1 MLTLFLRLWRF
12 RGNKRSCQPPLRI
25 AEKGVTDLR
34 VSCLQMNMRLGFPDE
49 NFAHAA
55 DLIHAAMV
63 AKPDVLVLPET
74 WNTGFFPKENLSQL
88 SDRNGELTKV
98 RIGALAKQHQ
108 VNIVAGSVSN
118 VRNGKV
124 FNTAMV
130 FDRSGACVA
139 SYDKTHLFS
148 PMGENDYYTPGDH
161 LCTFSLDGIHCGL
174 VICYDIRF
182 PELARSLALQGI
194 DVLFVVSQW
203 PKARIPHL
211 RSLTTARAIENQV
224 FVVCCNSCGTAGETV
239 YGGNSA
245 VIEPFG
251 EPLTLA
257 GETEI
262 IVSAN
267 LNMQILETIR
277 SNIPVFQDRR
287 PKLYQL

>member
-1 MLTLFLRLWRF
+1 
-12 RGNKRSCQPPLRI
+12 
-25 AEKGVTDLR
+25 
-34 VSCLQMNMRLGFPDE
+34 MNMRLGLPEE
-49 NFAHAA
+49 NFAHAT

-74 WNTGFFPKENLSQL
+74 WNTGFFPKENLLQL
-88 SDRNGELTKV
+88 SDTDGEMMKT
-98 RIGALAKQHQ
+98 RIGALAKQHH

-118 VRNGKV
+118 ERDGKV

-130 FDRSGACVA
+130 FDRSGACIA

-148 PMGENDYYTPGDH
+148 PMGEDDYYTPGDH
-161 LCTFSLDGIHCGL
+161 LCRFSLDGIRCGI

-182 PELARSLALQGI
+182 PELVRSLALQGI

-203 PKARIPHL
+203 PKERIYHL
-211 RSLTTARAIENQV
+211 RSLTTARAIENQM

-245 VIEPFG
+245 VIDPLG
-251 EPLTLA
+251 KILTLA
-257 GETEI
+257 GETEV

-267 LNMQILETIR
+267 LNMQTLDQIR
-277 SNIPVFQDRR
+277 GSIPVFRDRR
-287 PKLYQL
+287 PELYQH

>member
-1 MLTLFLRLWRF
+1 M
-12 RGNKRSCQPPLRI
+12 
-25 AEKGVTDLR
+25 R
-34 VSCLQMNMRLGFPDE
+34 VSCLQMNMRLSFPDE

-74 WNTGFFPKENLSQL
+74 WNTGFFPKEELLQL
-88 SDRNGELTKV
+88 SDRDGEMVKA
-98 RIGALAKQHQ
+98 RIGALAELHQ

-118 VRNGKV
+118 VRNGNV

-161 LCTFSLDGIHCGL
+161 LCTFSLDGIRCGL

-182 PELARSLALQGI
+182 PELVRSLALQGI

-203 PKARIPHL
+203 PKDRIRHL

-245 VIEPFG
+245 VIDPLG
-251 EPLTLA
+251 ETLTLA
-257 GETEI
+257 GETEV
-262 IVSAN
+262 IVSAS
-267 LNMQILETIR
+267 LDMQTLGKIR
-277 SNIPVFQDRR
+277 GNIPVFQDRR